1 METNN
6 NVTVTLLRM
15 QGDVREEEQDNF
27 LKYVWEEEQNN
38 FLREDYSYVGG
49 KKRKLAKQT

>member
-1 METNN
+1 MI
-6 NVTVTLLRM
+6 LLRM
-15 QGDVREEEQDNF
+15 LGNVGEEEQDNF